1 MKLSSWLALSFAA
14 TAGVAQPRVAAD
26 NAHCDRAQSAL
37 KAEAPSHRAKAVHT
51 GIVPRI
57 HIGRDPSRTTARD
70 VFDMLT
76 AFNRGDVTQ
85 WNLARLQ
92 GP

>member
-26 NAHCDRAQSAL
+26 TAHCERTQCAVKDETLSL
-37 KAEAPSHRAKAVHT
+37 RAKALHD
-51 GIVPRI
+51 GGPPRI
-57 HIGRDPSRTTARD
+57 HSGRDPARD

-76 AFNRGDVTQ
+76 AFDRGDVTQ
-85 WNLARLQ
+85 WNLARLSV
-92 GP
+92 P